1 MSYKCHINVIIYK
14 NLKVL
19 EMAANILIVEDESS
33 ILELIA
39 LNLHQAGFNPIR
51 AISAEYA
58 DNIVKETIPD
68 LIVLDWMLPGMNGIE
83 FAKRLRANSSTK
95 LIPIIMLTAKSDED
109 NKIEGFNVGA
119 DDYLTKPFSPRE
131 LVARIKALIRRRSPE
146 LVNDPIIAE
155 DLVLDPSS
163 HRVQVNNKN
172 IKIGPTEFKLLH
184 FFMKNTNRVFSRN
197 QILDKIWGNKS
208 VIDDRTVDVHI
219 KRLRESLK
227 QSGYDKLIQTV
238 RGAGYRFS
246 KE

>member
-1 MSYKCHINVIIYK
+1 MKYN

-19 EMAANILIVEDESS
+19 QMAANILIVEDESS

-58 DNIVKETIPD
+58 NNIVKETIPD
-68 LIVLDWMLPGMNGIE
+68 LIVLDWMLPGMNGVE
-83 FAKRLRANSSTK
+83 FAKRLRANSATK

-109 NKIEGFNVGA
+109 NKIEGLNVG

-146 LVNDPIIAE
+146 LVNNPIIIE
-155 DLVLDPSS
+155 GLVLDPSS
-163 HRVQVNNKN
+163 HKVQINNRS
-172 IKIGPTEFKLLH
+172 ISIGPTEFKILH
-184 FFMKNTNRVFSRN
+184 LFMKNIDRVYSRN

-208 VIDDRTVDVHI
+208 EIDDRTVDVHI

-227 QSGYDKLIQTV
+227 QSGYNKLIQTV

-246 KE
+246 SELE

>member
-1 MSYKCHINVIIYK
+1 
-14 NLKVL
+14 
-19 EMAANILIVEDESS
+19 MAANILVVEDESS

-83 FAKRLRANSSTK
+83 FAKRLRANSATK

-109 NKIEGFNVGA
+109 NKIEGLNVA

-146 LVNDPIIAE
+146 LVNDPIIVE
-155 DLVLDPSS
+155 GLVLDPSS
-163 HRVQVNNKN
+163 HKVQIDNKSIN
-172 IKIGPTEFKLLH
+172 IGPTEFKILH
-184 FFMKNTNRVFSRN
+184 FFMKNSDRVYNRN
-197 QILDKIWGNKS
+197 QILDKIWGNNS
-208 VIDDRTVDVHI
+208 EIDDRTVDVHI
-219 KRLRESLK
+219 KRLRGSLK
-227 QSGYDKLIQTV
+227 QSGYNKFIQTV

-246 KE
+246 KELE

>member
-1 MSYKCHINVIIYK
+1 MKYI

-19 EMAANILIVEDESS
+19 QMAANILIVEDESS

-58 DNIVKETIPD
+58 NNIVKETIPD
-68 LIVLDWMLPGMNGIE
+68 LIVLDWMLPGMNGVE
-83 FAKRLRANSSTK
+83 FAKRLRANSATK

-109 NKIEGFNVGA
+109 NKIEGLNVG

-146 LVNDPIIAE
+146 LVNNPIIIE
-155 DLVLDPSS
+155 GLVLDPSS
-163 HRVQVNNKN
+163 HKVQINNRS
-172 IKIGPTEFKLLH
+172 ISIGPTEFKILH
-184 FFMKNTNRVFSRN
+184 LFMKNIDRVYSRN

-208 VIDDRTVDVHI
+208 EIDDRTVDVHI

-227 QSGYDKLIQTV
+227 QSGYNKLIQTV

-246 KE
+246 SELE

>member
-1 MSYKCHINVIIYK
+1 
-14 NLKVL
+14 
-19 EMAANILIVEDESS
+19 MAANILIVEDESS

-83 FAKRLRANSSTK
+83 FAKRLRANSATK
-95 LIPIIMLTAKSDED
+95 SIPIIMLTAKSNED
-109 NKIEGFNVGA
+109 NKIEGLNEGV

-131 LVARIKALIRRRSPE
+131 LVARIKALIRRRKPE
-146 LVNDPIIAE
+146 LINDPIVVE
-155 DLVLDPSS
+155 SLVLDPSS
-163 HRVQVNNKN
+163 HKVQADNKIIN
-172 IKIGPTEFKLLH
+172 VGPTEFKLLH
-184 FFMKNTNRVFSRN
+184 FFMKNGDCVFSRN

-227 QSGYDKLIQTV
+227 ESGYDKLIQTV
-238 RGAGYRFS
+238 RGVGYRFS
-246 KE
+246 ND

>member
-1 MSYKCHINVIIYK
+1 MKYN

-19 EMAANILIVEDESS
+19 QMAANILIVEDESS

-58 DNIVKETIPD
+58 NNIVKETIPD
-68 LIVLDWMLPGMNGIE
+68 LIVLDWMLPGMNGVE
-83 FAKRLRANSSTK
+83 FAKRLRANSATK

-109 NKIEGFNVGA
+109 NKIEGLNVG

-131 LVARIKALIRRRSPE
+131 LVARIKALIKRRSPE
-146 LVNDPIIAE
+146 LVNDPITIE
-155 DLVLDPSS
+155 GLVLNPSS
-163 HRVQVNNKN
+163 HKVQINNRIIN
-172 IKIGPTEFKLLH
+172 ISPTEFKILH
-184 FFMKNTNRVFSRN
+184 LFMKNIDRVYSRN

-208 VIDDRTVDVHI
+208 EIDDRTVDVHI

-227 QSGYDKLIQTV
+227 QSGYNKLIQTV

-246 KE
+246 SELE

>member
-1 MSYKCHINVIIYK
+1 MKYN

-19 EMAANILIVEDESS
+19 QMAANILIVEDESS

-58 DNIVKETIPD
+58 NNIVKETIPD
-68 LIVLDWMLPGMNGIE
+68 LIVLDWMLPGMNGVE
-83 FAKRLRANSSTK
+83 FAKRLRANSATK

-109 NKIEGFNVGA
+109 NKIEGLNVG

-146 LVNDPIIAE
+146 LVNDPIIIE
-155 DLVLDPSS
+155 GLVLDPSS
-163 HRVQVNNKN
+163 HKVQINNRS
-172 IKIGPTEFKLLH
+172 ISIGPTEFKILH
-184 FFMKNTNRVFSRN
+184 LFMKNIDRVYSRN

-208 VIDDRTVDVHI
+208 EIDDRTVDVHI

-227 QSGYDKLIQTV
+227 QSGYNKLIQTV

-246 KE
+246 SELE

>member
-1 MSYKCHINVIIYK
+1 
-14 NLKVL
+14 
-19 EMAANILIVEDESS
+19 MAANILIVEDESS

-58 DNIVKETIPD
+58 DNIVKETLPD
-68 LIVLDWMLPGMNGIE
+68 LIVLDWMLPGMNGVE
-83 FAKRLRANSSTK
+83 FAKRLRANSVTK
-95 LIPIIMLTAKSDED
+95 FIPIIMLTAKSDED

-131 LVARIKALIRRRSPE
+131 LVARIKVLIRRRSPE

-155 DLVLDPSS
+155 GLVLDPKS
-163 HRVQVNNKN
+163 HRVQVNNKT
-172 IKIGPTEFKLLH
+172 ITIGPTEFKLLH
-184 FFMKNTNRVFSRN
+184 FFMKNNNRVYSRN
-197 QILDKIWGNKS
+197 QILDKIWGNNS

-219 KRLRESLK
+219 KRLRDVLK
-227 QSGYDKLIQTV
+227 QSGYDKFIQTV
-238 RGAGYRFS
+238 RGTGYRFS